1 MKGEFGSNENTSFLL
16 LKVKTS
22 EIIFLKGKQ
31 FMSACFI
38 RPASEI
44 REDIQKNAEVRK
56 LYQDQ
61 KDKAD
66 YWRTNFSESVEDI
79 SGWGH
84 SYVCPKCSSALK
96 YDLQN
101 RDVHLCPECNV
112 SHDNQA
118 IREAWNSFRRHDIM
132 DGVKS
137 AAVICHV
144 EGESAKEYKEFI
156 LKVLTWYADHYDQFD
171 EHGVWVGRAKLMG
184 HTLDEACWGIKL
196 LDSLFI
202 AGIDP
207 DSAAAQHLKK
217 KLLVPMMRL
226 IMSQPTNLM
235 NISLWHAAFATGV
248 GVYYKDEFLLRP
260 YARYER
266 SGKRLILDNITE
278 DGLWKENS
286 ISYHYYA
293 LSAALSFYS
302 YAKQMDLADEE
313 LSAKLLKAYTAPL
326 KLLYPNGEM
335 PATSDGWKYSLETII
350 EIYKQVYFLFKD
362 TPEADELAAVIHSKG
377 DPKPTA
383 NSLYFGIPPKPDYD
397 LLNQKSVHMSNN
409 KQVMLRSEAAGVF
422 MKYGNLCAGHSHPD
436 ALELS
441 IFPFSMDPGSLSYG
455 AAIHGEYFYVNASHS
470 TFMLDGQNQIRTAC
484 GTGEMSADGL
494 SFSATVDG
502 TYPGVTASRAVKL
515 KDLSA
520 KTCEITDKTSI
531 QCDAEHQIDWIF
543 HGIGDF
549 TANGT
554 LTPDSIKENE
564 NGFKYFTN
572 IQRWTGDSFSCTWN
586 FEGDQLTLKLPSMSD
601 TTIYI
606 ATTPDNPT
614 KRERHAILIRKQGR
628 VLDVNALFTVIKK

>member
-1 MKGEFGSNENTSFLL
+1 
-16 LKVKTS
+16 
-22 EIIFLKGKQ
+22 
-31 FMSACFI
+31 MSACFI

-44 REDIQKNAEVRK
+44 KEDIEKSPEIRK
-56 LYQDQ
+56 LYQDL

-66 YWRTNFSESVEDI
+66 YWRANFSESVEDI

-84 SYVCPKCSSALK
+84 SYVCPTCSSALK
-96 YDLQN
+96 YDLQKPGE
-101 RDVHLCPECNV
+101 HLCPECNV
-112 SHDNQA
+112 SYDNQA
-118 IREAWNSFRRHDIM
+118 IREAWNSFRRHDIT
-132 DGVKS
+132 DGLK
-137 AAVICHV
+137 AAAMVCHV
-144 EGESAKEYKEFI
+144 EGESASEYKEFI
-156 LKVLTWYADHYDQFD
+156 LKVVTWYADHYDQFD
-171 EHGVWVGRAKLMG
+171 EHGIWVGRAKLMG

-196 LDSLFI
+196 LDALFI

-207 DSAAAQHLKK
+207 ESEQAQYFKK

-266 SGKRLILDNITE
+266 NGKRLILDNVTA
-278 DGLWKENS
+278 DGLWRENS
-286 ISYHYYA
+286 FGYHYYA

-302 YAKQMDLADEE
+302 YAKQADLADEE
-313 LSAKLLKAYTAPL
+313 LSTMLLKAYVAPL

-335 PATSDGWKYSLETII
+335 PATSDGWKYSIDSVTD
-350 EIYKQVYFLFKD
+350 IYKQVYFLFKD
-362 TPEADELAAVIHSKG
+362 TPDADALAAVIHFKE
-377 DPKPTA
+377 PKPTA

-409 KQVMLRSEAAGVF
+409 KQVMLRSEAACVF

-455 AAIHGEYFYVNASHS
+455 AVIHGEYFYVNASHS
-470 TFMLDGQNQIRTAC
+470 TFMLDGENQIRTAC
-484 GTGEMSADGL
+484 GIGEMSADGL
-494 SFSATVDG
+494 AFKATVDG
-502 TYPGVTASRAVKL
+502 TYPGVTASRAVQL

-520 KTCEITDKTSI
+520 KTCEITDKTAI
-531 QCDAEHQIDWIF
+531 NCDAEHQIDWIF
-543 HGIGDF
+543 HAIGDF

-572 IQRWTGDSFSCTWN
+572 IQRWTGDSFTCTWN
-586 FEGDQLTLKLPSMSD
+586 FEGDQLTLKLPNMAD

-614 KRERHAILIRKQGR
+614 KRERHAILIRKQGKT
-628 VLDVNALFTVIKK
+628 LDVNALFTLNKK